1 MAKRKIKVNQVYNEC
16 CTETMRHMEDGCIEL
31 VLSSPPYFNQR
42 YYDADLQIF
51 DDVEGCE
58 HHWISLGKA
67 SSSINTGTS
76 IYKKMQKFVDK
87 RIIKHGYVCYHCS
100 AYKTQLGMEKFLEDG
115 EIEVE
120 MMELKDDLT
129 AEELQIVLTA
139 LKEKL

>member
-1 MAKRKIKVNQVYNEC
+1 MINKNHNEC
-16 CTETMRHMEDGCIEL
+16 CKKTLSRMEDESIEL
-31 VLSSPPYFNQR
+31 VVTSPPYWNQR

-51 DDVEGCE
+51 DDVEGCD

-76 IYKKMQKFVDK
+76 IYKKMKKFVDK
-87 RIIKHGYVCYHCS
+87 KVIKHGYVCYHCS

-120 MMELKDDLT
+120 MMEIRDDLT
-129 AEELQIVLTA
+129 TEELQIVLDS
-139 LKEKL
+139 LKEKM

>member
-1 MAKRKIKVNQVYNEC
+1 MSRMKDESL
-16 CTETMRHMEDGCIEL
+16 EL
-31 VLSSPPYFNQR
+31 VVTSPPYWNQR

-76 IYKKMQKFVDK
+76 FYKKMKKFVDK
-87 RIIKHGYVCYHCS
+87 KTIKHGYVCYHCE
-100 AYKTQLGMEKFLEDG
+100 AYKSQLGMEKFLEDG

-120 MMELKDDLT
+120 MMEIKDDLT
-129 AEELQIVLTA
+129 TEELQIVLDA

>member
-1 MAKRKIKVNQVYNEC
+1 MINELHKEC
-16 CTETMRHMEDGCIEL
+16 CKETMKKMSDDSIEL
-31 VLSSPPYFNQR
+31 VVTSPPYFNQR

-51 DDVEGCE
+51 DDVEDCE

-76 IYKKMQKFVDK
+76 YYKKMKKFVDK
-87 RIIKHGYVCYHCS
+87 KTIKHGYVCYHCS

-115 EIEVE
+115 ELEVE
-120 MMELKDDLT
+120 MMEIRDDLT
-129 AEELQIVLTA
+129 TEELQIVLEA